1 MTISAE
7 KLKQLRKAKGV
18 YQKDVANLL
27 NIIERHYRSYEA
39 GKVDPPTSKTVLLA
53 DYFDVSVDY
62 LVGRTDNP
70 AVNK

>member
-1 MTISAE
+1 MIILSDR
-7 KLKQLRKAKGV
+7 LKKLRKNKKV
-18 YQKDVANLL
+18 YQKNVSELL
-27 NIIERHYRSYEA
+27 GVTERHYRKYEA
-39 GKVDPPTSKTVLLA
+39 GTIDPPTSKTVLLA